1 LDGFASRIK
10 IKFQIT
16 NSKPSSLKIVSSS
29 ERNLEVM
36 DFEKIHYLIMKFFI
50 IEKKGQDTSGTFVMP
65 KIVHNLWQPSPL
77 SSPRHKDWRGEPA
90 ILLGG

>member
-1 LDGFASRIK
+1 
-10 IKFQIT
+10 
-16 NSKPSSLKIVSSS
+16 
-29 ERNLEVM
+29 M

-77 SSPRHKDWRGEPA
+77 SSPFPRERVRVRDGGFRGHPPDVS
-90 ILLGG
+90 